1 MAPEPADEPQGERTY
16 LPVAGGEL
24 SLPATASEEEAAAL
38 VAAVAS
44 HLREAREA
52 AAVDDEPETVEP
64 WAFAGRVG
72 ARQRA
77 DLPTPVE
84 RGDEWK
90 VAARARR

>member
-44 HLREAREA
+44 HLQEARA
-52 AAVDDEPETVEP
+52 AASADDEPETVEP

-77 DLPTPVE
+77 DLPGDIE
-84 RGDEWK
+84 RGTEWK
-90 VAARARR
+90 TAARVRR